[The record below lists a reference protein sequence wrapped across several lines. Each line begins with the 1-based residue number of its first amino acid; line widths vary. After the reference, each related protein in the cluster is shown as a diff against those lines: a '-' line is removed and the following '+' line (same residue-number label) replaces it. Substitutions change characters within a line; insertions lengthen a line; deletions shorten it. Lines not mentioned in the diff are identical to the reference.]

1 MVHWMAWGVSALSS
15 RLFHV
20 ASANY
25 YKKYIQNGFEHYLV
39 NIYLLIL
46 VTFGK
51 LFVNSSFNMNATVI
65 AFGLTNTLYPY
76 WINKAYEI
84 LPDSSYST
92 LITHSDPIILTTI
105 TPLLINSENR
115 LPILFPI
122 YCMTIGKLLIIYY
135 DNPYMRIAVDDESL
149 QEELQQPIL
158 NNKVLTNK
166 YIGFSSISLLCI
178 VTKDV
183 LLGHMSLVNVDISDI
198 IFTHQLFAFL
208 LSLVYK
214 QHNNIEPMLT
224 YYDDIGDSKQY
235 IISTIMLF
243 NNGIVNYFYIASL
256 YYCYSN
262 IPNIGYAKMM
272 VSFYVPCFWCYR
284 LGISERE
291 CNEYYI
297 GSYYCYFLGLFG
309 LLYFGR

>member
-122 YCMTIGKLLIIYY
+122 YCMTIGK
-135 DNPYMRIAVDDESL
+135 P
-149 QEELQQPIL
+149 
-158 NNKVLTNK
+158 
-166 YIGFSSISLLCI
+166 
-178 VTKDV
+178 
-183 LLGHMSLVNVDISDI
+183 
-198 IFTHQLFAFL
+198 
-208 LSLVYK
+208 
-214 QHNNIEPMLT
+214 
-224 YYDDIGDSKQY
+224 
-235 IISTIMLF
+235 
-243 NNGIVNYFYIASL
+243 
-256 YYCYSN
+256 
-262 IPNIGYAKMM
+262 
-272 VSFYVPCFWCYR
+272 
-284 LGISERE
+284 
-291 CNEYYI
+291 
-297 GSYYCYFLGLFG
+297 
-309 LLYFGR
+309 